1 VRRVLVHG
9 GPGREVHP
17 ARSARQELLERRRMV
32 LLRLVGLVV
41 ATVLTAAVA
50 GGPLWWTLATVAVAA
65 LAAYVVALRRIKV
78 RRDRAGDVVELHPT
92 RRARSAAR
100 RMVEQA
106 ARASADRSRALDARS
121 QAG

>member
-1 VRRVLVHG
+1 
-9 GPGREVHP
+9 
-17 ARSARQELLERRRMV
+17 MV

-41 ATVLTAAVA
+41 ATALTALVA
-50 GGPLWWTLATVAVAA
+50 GGPLWWTLATLAVVA
-65 LAAYVVALRRIKV
+65 LAAYVLALRRIKV
-78 RRDRAGDVVELHPT
+78 RRDRAGDVVQLHPT
-92 RRARSAAR
+92 RRARDAAR